1 MLWLIQGNLD
11 KNDGLKRMTEILS
24 AKEIPFKLVKSIPFS
39 NIVVD
44 IDVDINQYEENN
56 IPKIQINDK
65 NCVVFGSYSLALF
78 AKENNFNP
86 GGFIN
91 ENYEYSKWLEGW
103 GKDLLLNG
111 DFIQAK
117 VKDINNKIPS
127 DWKKVFSRPTEDTK
141 SFAGQ
146 VLDVDNFKYW
156 INNVSKNTDRFLDSE
171 TDIII
176 SNFKEIQSEY
186 RLFVVKNKI
195 VTGSMYKLKDT
206 VVTSEFIPNEVIDF
220 AYKAINKWNPDIAY
234 VLDIAVT
241 NEGLKIIEIN
251 NINSSGFYKSDIE
264 KIVIAINN
272 L

>member
-24 AKEIPFKLVKSIPFS
+24 EKEIPFKLVKSIPFS

-103 GKDLLLNG
+103 G
-111 DFIQAK
+111 
-117 VKDINNKIPS
+117 
-127 DWKKVFSRPTEDTK
+127 RTK
-141 SFAGQ
+141 
-146 VLDVDNFKYW
+146 
-156 INNVSKNTDRFLDSE
+156 R
-171 TDIII
+171 
-176 SNFKEIQSEY
+176 
-186 RLFVVKNKI
+186 
-195 VTGSMYKLKDT
+195 
-206 VVTSEFIPNEVIDF
+206 
-220 AYKAINKWNPDIAY
+220 
-234 VLDIAVT
+234 
-241 NEGLKIIEIN
+241 
-251 NINSSGFYKSDIE
+251 
-264 KIVIAINN
+264 
-272 L
+272 

>member
-11 KNDGLKRMTEILS
+11 KNDGLKKMTEILS
-24 AKEIPFKLVKSIPFS
+24 EKEIPFKLVKSIPFS

-56 IPKIQINDK
+56 IPKIQINDT

-78 AKENNFNP
+78 AKENNLIP
-86 GGFIN
+86 GGFVN
-91 ENYEYSKWLEGW
+91 ENYEYSKWAEGW
-103 GKDLLLNG
+103 GNDLLLNG

-117 VKDINNKIPS
+117 VKDINNKIPHN
-127 DWKKVFSRPTEDTK
+127 WKKIFSRPTEDTK

-146 VLDVDNFKYW
+146 VLDVENFKYW

-171 TDIII
+171 TEIII
-176 SNFKEIQSEY
+176 SNFKEIQAEY
-186 RLFVVKNKI
+186 RLFVVKDKI
-195 VTGSMYKLKDT
+195 VTGSMYKLKQN
-206 VVTSEFIPNEVIDF
+206 VITSDIIPDEVIEF
-220 AYKAINKWNPDIAY
+220 AYQAINKWSPDIAY

-264 KIVIAINN
+264 KIVTAINN